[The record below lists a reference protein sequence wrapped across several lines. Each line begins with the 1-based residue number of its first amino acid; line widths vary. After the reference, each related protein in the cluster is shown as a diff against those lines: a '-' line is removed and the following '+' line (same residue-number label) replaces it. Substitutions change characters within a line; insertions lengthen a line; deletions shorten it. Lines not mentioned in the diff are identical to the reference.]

1 VILTLSKKTSSSAF
15 ALSLAGGI
23 LIILGSIVSLL
34 FFAHFWSSMQDRMG
48 GMIGGGMMGGGMM
61 GGGMMSGWFLS
72 IPIVAGTIVL
82 IGAIILN
89 FRAEQN
95 ALWGIIIIIFS
106 IVGFTGMGI
115 SFLGSILGII
125 GGALALSRR

>member
-1 VILTLSKKTSSSAF
+1 MTFGVSKKTSSSAF

-23 LIILGSIVSLL
+23 LIILGSVVTLL

-48 GMIGGGMMGGGMM
+48 GMMGGGMM
-61 GGGMMSGWFLS
+61 GGWFLS
-72 IPIVAGTIVL
+72 IPIVAGTIVI

-89 FRAEQN
+89 FRPEQN
-95 ALWGIIIIIFS
+95 TLWGIIIIIFS